1 MRQLHERAIALLD
14 TISAFESKKRNAC
27 EFYNKWENRHFTQV
41 LQDCANDIDV
51 YDRAI
56 KRLKASYIKL
66 IKEIADI

>member
-14 TISAFESKKRNAC
+14 MISAFQSKKRNAC
-27 EFYNKWENRHFTQV
+27 DFYDKWENRHFTQV

-56 KRLKASYIKL
+56 NRLKASYNKL
-66 IKEIADI
+66 IKQIVEI

>member
-14 TISAFESKKRNAC
+14 MISAFESKKRNAC
-27 EFYNKWENRHFTQV
+27 EFYIKWENRHFTQV

-56 KRLKASYIKL
+56 KRLKASYNKL
-66 IKEIADI
+66 IKQITEL

>member
-14 TISAFESKKRNAC
+14 MISAFESKKRNAC
-27 EFYNKWENRHFTQV
+27 EFYNKWQHRHFFTV

-56 KRLKASYIKL
+56 KRLKASYNKL
-66 IKEIADI
+66 IKQIKTI

>member
-1 MRQLHERAIALLD
+1 MRQLHERAIALID
-14 TISAFESKKRNAC
+14 MISAFQSKKTNAC

-56 KRLKASYIKL
+56 KRLKASYNKL
-66 IKEIADI
+66 IKQITEI

>member
-14 TISAFESKKRNAC
+14 MISAFESKKRNAC

-41 LQDCANDIDV
+41 LHDCANDIDV

-56 KRLKASYIKL
+56 KRLKASYNKL
-66 IKEIADI
+66 IKQIETI